1 MERSVVVLIDHL
13 FIPLEEISTS
23 FATVLV
29 DLS

>member
-1 MERSVVVLIDHL
+1 MERSAVVLTDHL

-29 DLS
+29 DLG